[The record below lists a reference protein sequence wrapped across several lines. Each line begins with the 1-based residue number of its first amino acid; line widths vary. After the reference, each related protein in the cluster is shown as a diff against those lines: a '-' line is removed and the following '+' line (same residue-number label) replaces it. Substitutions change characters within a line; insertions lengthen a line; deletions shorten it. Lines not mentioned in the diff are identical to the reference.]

1 MPQQNEARGLT
12 LQVPGSK
19 SQTQRAL
26 ILAALAGGES
36 LLRGALDCDDSK
48 ALRRG
53 LGALG
58 ARIQIS
64 ATDGQSW
71 RVHGTGGELRPP
83 PDPVDC
89 GEAGT
94 TLRFLAPLSL
104 LAQGELIL
112 DGSPR
117 LRERPLEP
125 LLRALSD
132 LGVQVRHLDRLG
144 SLPVGLHSEGN
155 TPGPDP
161 RVQIASDQSSQ
172 FASGL
177 LMVAPLLPAGLTVEM
192 TGGADRVS
200 LPYVELT
207 LQTMAAFGMHVHVDV
222 DASSRGDRVLV
233 PRGSYRPTDL
243 QVEGDWSGAAFLLVG
258 GAIADL
264 ELKIDNLSP
273 TSVQGDR
280 AIVEFLAELRRP
292 RFHRFDLTHC
302 PDLIAPLAV
311 ACALATQHPSEI
323 VGAAHARLKESDRLA
338 VLAQGL
344 GRAGVNVKEHADGLY
359 VEPAEKLK
367 PTPGLDPHGDHRMA
381 MAFGLLTL
389 REPGVQ
395 VQDPGCVSKSFPDFW
410 EQLERLRQP

>member
-1 MPQQNEARGLT
+1 MPRRDDTRTRT

-26 ILAALAGGES
+26 ILAALARGES
-36 LLRGALDCDDSK
+36 SLHGALDCDDSR

-53 LGALG
+53 LESLG
-58 ARIQIS
+58 IQITVS
-64 ATDGQSW
+64 DTDGRTW
-71 RVHGTGGELRPP
+71 RVHGTGGELEPP
-83 PDPVDC
+83 RDPIDC

-104 LAQGELIL
+104 LVQGDGELIL

-117 LRERPLEP
+117 LRERPLKP
-125 LLRALSD
+125 LLRSLSD
-132 LGVQVRHLDRLG
+132 LGVRVRHVENQG
-144 SLPVGLHSEGN
+144 SLPVGLRHEGE
-155 TPGPDP
+155 TAPDP
-161 RVQIASDQSSQ
+161 PSRVQIASDQSSQ

-177 LMVAPLLPAGLTVEM
+177 LMAAPLLPGGLTLEM
-192 TGGADRVS
+192 SGGADRVS

-207 LQTMAAFGMHVHVDV
+207 LRTMATFGVQVQV
-222 DASSRGDRVLV
+222 SSRGDSVRV

-258 GAIADL
+258 GAISGQTI
-264 ELKIDNLSP
+264 EIDNLDP

-292 RFHRFDLTHC
+292 QPHRFDLTHC

-311 ACALATQHPSEI
+311 ACALAAEHPSEI

-344 GRAGVNVKEHADGLY
+344 GRAGVSVTERAEGLH
-359 VEPAEKLK
+359 VEPVKKLT
-367 PTPGLDPHGDHRMA
+367 PTPDALDPRGDHRMA

-389 REPGVQ
+389 REPRLQ
-395 VQDPGCVSKSFPDFW
+395 VLDPGCVSKSFPDFW
-410 EQLERLRQP
+410 QQLERLRRR